1 MNLVTYVLGQHVSEG
16 RGNDVA
22 LVTPEGLIT
31 FDSLWVLSLKAA
43 GALATRGVQRGD
55 RVVIA
60 LHDGLNFV
68 TALFGTLAAGG
79 VVVMTNPEA
88 PIGQH
93 QQLAHYVGA
102 SVMLEPHNAQQ
113 WQEDVHNSS
122 HFVDPVAIDSKDDA
136 FWLLTSGS
144 TGAPKAAMHRHEDF
158 IAHIETYAKG
168 VLGMTRRD
176 RTMAVSKLHF
186 PYATG
191 MNLLFPLAVGGSA
204 VVFPQR
210 ASAQELLRLAEE
222 HKPTIFSTVPT
233 MTARLL
239 ARPSHEQSSFR
250 SLRFAVSA
258 GEALP
263 ADQLSR
269 WNEVQTVPLLDGI
282 GSAEMFHV
290 YITNKRDDVRPNCLG
305 VCVPGYETRVVGE
318 DGSMVGANEIGLLH
332 VRGPSAA
339 HGYHDDPDRSSLI
352 FLKDG
357 WVVTGDMFRKTAEG
371 YHHYEGRSDDLLKV
385 AGLYVSPL
393 EVEAVLRE
401 HPAVK
406 DCAVV
411 GHADEH
417 GLVKPRAFLVLEPG
431 YNENE
436 ELWQELAAFARERLL
451 GYKVPKWWV
460 SVVELPRNDRGK
472 VMRRILRDN
481 FITTPLE
488 THTHVRA

>member
-1 MNLVTYVLGQHVSEG
+1 MNLVTYVLGQQVAQGH
-16 RGNDVA
+16 GNDVA
-22 LVTPEGLIT
+22 LLTPEGPIT
-31 FDSLWVLSLKAA
+31 FDSLWVLCLKAA
-43 GALATRGVQRGD
+43 GALATRGVRRGD

-60 LHDGLNFV
+60 LPDGLNFV
-68 TALFGTLAAGG
+68 TALFGTLAVGG

-88 PIGQH
+88 PTEQH
-93 QQLAHYVGA
+93 QQLARYVGA

-113 WQEDVHNSS
+113 WQEQVHNGNTL
-122 HFVDPVAIDSKDDA
+122 VDPVVIDSQDDA

-144 TGAPKAAMHRHEDF
+144 TGAPKAAMHRHKDF

-168 VLGMTRRD
+168 VLGMNRRD

-204 VVFPQR
+204 VLFPQR
-210 ASAQELLRLAEE
+210 ACAEELLSLAGE

-239 ARPSHEQSSFR
+239 ARPSQEQAAFR

-263 ADQLSR
+263 ADQLSK
-269 WNEVQTVPLLDGI
+269 WNQVQNVPLLDGI

-290 YITNKRDDVRPNCLG
+290 YITNRRDDVRPVCLG
-305 VCVPGYETRVVGE
+305 LCVPGYETRVVGE
-318 DGSMVGANEIGLLH
+318 DGRVVGEDEVGLLH
-332 VRGPSAA
+332 VRGPSSA
-339 HGYHDDPDRSSLI
+339 HGYHDDPERSARV
-352 FLKDG
+352 FLNDG
-357 WVVTGDMFRKTAEG
+357 WVVTGDMFRKTADG

-411 GHADEH
+411 GHADEQ

-431 YNENE
+431 SKDGE
-436 ELWQELAAFARERLL
+436 ELWQELGAFVRERLL
-451 GYKVPKWWV
+451 GYKIPKWWV
-460 SVVELPRNDRGK
+460 SLVELPRNDRGK
-472 VMRRILRDN
+472 VMRRILREN
-481 FITTPLE
+481 FLTTPLE
-488 THTHVRA
+488 THTPGRA